1 LGEVRSN
8 IDRLDREIVRLIAE
22 RSQYVH
28 EAARFKANPA
38 QVEAPER
45 AEAVVRKAMATAEQ
59 EGLSPKIAE
68 AAYRAM
74 IRAFIDYEQ
83 DIFSA
88 AAAAG
93 KAPWRK

>member
-1 LGEVRSN
+1 
-8 IDRLDREIVRLIAE
+8 
-22 RSQYVH
+22 
-28 EAARFKANPA
+28 
-38 QVEAPER
+38 
-45 AEAVVRKAMATAEQ
+45 MATAEQ

-68 AAYRAM
+68 STYRAM